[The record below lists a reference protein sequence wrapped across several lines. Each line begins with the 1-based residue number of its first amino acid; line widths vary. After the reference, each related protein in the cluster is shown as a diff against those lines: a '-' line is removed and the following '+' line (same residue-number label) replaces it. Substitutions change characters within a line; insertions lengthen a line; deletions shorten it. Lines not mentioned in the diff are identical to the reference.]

1 MTTANM
7 TEQDE
12 EFFYELSLQLE
23 KEWLEELQ
31 QREQEQFEA
40 YCEEMAD
47 NQEEHFFMDM
57 PGEQFELFPDYQDL
71 PF

>member
-1 MTTANM
+1 MPSIM

-23 KEWLEELQ
+23 EEWLEELSQ
-31 QREQEQFEA
+31 QQQEQFEA
-40 YCEEMAD
+40 YCEEHGMED
-47 NQEEHFFMDM
+47 SEEHFFMDM

>member
-23 KEWLEELQ
+23 KEWLEELRQ
-31 QREQEQFEA
+31 HEQEQFDA

-47 NQEEHFFMDM
+47 EPEEHFFMDI
-57 PGEQFELFPDYQDL
+57 PGEHLEMFPCDDL